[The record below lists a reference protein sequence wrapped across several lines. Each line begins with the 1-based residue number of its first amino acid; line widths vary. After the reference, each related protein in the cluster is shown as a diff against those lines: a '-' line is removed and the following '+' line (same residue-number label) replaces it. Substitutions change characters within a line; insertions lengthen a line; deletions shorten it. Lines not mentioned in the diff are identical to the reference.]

1 MRYPAHYVP
10 TDAASI
16 REARRSPGFVQ
27 GETRST
33 KLLMRFIP
41 ASLVKN
47 FTPGLAFLAT
57 KGSIASRTS
66 MSRRYVIIS
75 PCRNEAEFMR
85 QTLDTVVAQSVR
97 PARWVIVDDGSTD
110 DTPRILAEYAAL
122 HDWITVVTRADRGRR
137 AVGPGVIE
145 AFYAGYETIDPNDFD
160 YLCKLDLDL
169 NLPPRYFEILMQRM
183 EAEPR
188 LATCSGKAYVRKGD
202 RLVNE
207 RHGDETS
214 LGMTK
219 FYRVALLSGDRR
231 LRARGDVGWH
241 RLSPLPH
248 AGLDR
253 PQLGRARTAL
263 RPPAADGLE
272 PDGHPDRADAPWIR
286 PVLHGYRVLVHAGK
300 RG

>member
-1 MRYPAHYVP
+1 
-10 TDAASI
+10 
-16 REARRSPGFVQ
+16 
-27 GETRST
+27 
-33 KLLMRFIP
+33 
-41 ASLVKN
+41 
-47 FTPGLAFLAT
+47 
-57 KGSIASRTS
+57 

-110 DTPRILAEYAAL
+110 DTPRILAEYAAQSRL
-122 HDWITVVTRADRGRR
+122 DHRR
-137 AVGPGVIE
+137 DPCRPRPARRRPGVIE

-188 LATCSGKAYVRKGD
+188 LATCSGKAYVHKGD

-207 RHGDETS
+207 RPRRRNLARDDEVLS
-214 LGMTK
+214 
-219 FYRVALLSGDRR
+219 RALLSRHRR

-253 PQLGRARTAL
+253 PQLGRA
-263 RPPAADGLE
+263 
-272 PDGHPDRADAPWIR
+272 
-286 PVLHGYRVLVHAGK
+286 
-300 RG
+300 